1 MQKAHVIRISHG
13 RYELFPGRMRFYA
26 WPRKGS
32 KMKTISFAVPC
43 YNSAAY
49 MDKCIESLLAC
60 DEGKNDIEILIV
72 DDGSTKDNTA
82 EIADAWQEKYPGT
95 IRAIHKPNGG
105 HGSAVNTGLANA
117 EGRYFKVVDSDDWLD
132 TDALQKAL
140 AELRAHL
147 NDEHPLDLMMANYVY
162 EHVADN
168 TRNIVDYKGI
178 LPEGR
183 VFTWQEIG
191 KFPPNKNILMHSVI
205 YRTEILRQSGMELP
219 KHTFYVDNIFV
230 YQPLPQ
236 VKTIYY
242 MNLDLYRYFI
252 GREDQSVNEANMIK
266 RVDQQ
271 LRVTRIMMNAVDVYA
286 LPPEQN
292 KLRAYM
298 LNYFSMMMA
307 ISSIFLTLDGSKEA
321 LAKRKQLWD
330 DLKAHDGHLYRR
342 CRFSVAEGC
351 NLPGWLGSK
360 ISIGGYRIAQKLF
373 KFN

>member
-1 MQKAHVIRISHG
+1 MAQKLI
-13 RYELFPGRMRFYA
+13 
-26 WPRKGS
+26 
-32 KMKTISFAVPC
+32 TFAVPC

-49 MDKCIESLLAC
+49 MRHCIETLLSAG
-60 DEGKNDIEILIV
+60 EQAEIILV
-72 DDGSTKDNTA
+72 DDGSVKDDTPA
-82 EIADAWQEKYPGT
+82 ICDEYAAKYPT
-95 IRAIHKPNGG
+95 IVKAIHQENGG
-105 HGSAVNTGLANA
+105 HGEGVNQGIRNATGL
-117 EGRYFKVVDSDDWLD
+117 YYKVVDSDDWLD
-132 TDALQKAL
+132 EAALRTVL
-140 AELRAHL
+140 AKL
-147 NDEHPLDLMMANYVY
+147 NTLTARGTAPDLMICNYVY
-162 EHVADN
+162 EHTEDGTSHTVRY
-168 TRNIVDYKGI
+168 TNIFPQER
-178 LPEGR
+178 L
-183 VFTWQEIG
+183 FTWMHVGHFRPDQ
-191 KFPPNKNILMHSVI
+191 NLLMHSVM
-205 YRTEILRQSGMELP
+205 YRTEVLRKCGMVLP

-286 LPPEQN
+286 LPPEQD

-321 LAKRKQLWD
+321 LAKRRQLWD

-360 ISIGGYRIAQKLF
+360 ISIGGYRIAQKIF

>member
-1 MQKAHVIRISHG
+1 
-13 RYELFPGRMRFYA
+13 
-26 WPRKGS
+26 
-32 KMKTISFAVPC
+32 MKTISFAVPC

-60 DEGKNDIEILIV
+60 GDDIEIIIV
-72 DDGSTKDNTA
+72 DDGSTKDDTPQK
-82 EIADAWQEKYPGT
+82 ADAWQEAHPGI
-95 IRAIHKPNGG
+95 IRAIHQENGG
-105 HGSAVNTGLANA
+105 HGAAVNTGLAAA
-117 EGRYFKVVDSDDWLD
+117 EGLYFKVVDSDDWLD
-132 TDALQKAL
+132 ENAMRQVMAYLRSQLDRDHATDLVIG
-140 AELRAHL
+140 
-147 NDEHPLDLMMANYVY
+147 NYVY
-162 EHVADN
+162 EKVHEG
-168 TRNIVDYKGI
+168 TRTVMGYFN
-178 LPEGR
+178 
-183 VFTWQEIG
+183 VFPTEEEFGWKDVKHFRQSQYL
-191 KFPPNKNILMHSVI
+191 LMHSAI
-205 YRTEILRQSGMELP
+205 YRTELLRETGLKLP
-219 KHTFYVDNIFV
+219 EHCFYVDNIFV
-230 YQPLPQ
+230 YVPLPF
-236 VKTIYY
+236 VDTMRY
-242 MNLDLYRYFI
+242 LDVDMYRYFI

-286 LPPEQN
+286 LPPEQD

-321 LAKRKQLWD
+321 MAKRRQLWD